1 MVRPV
6 PPCPPKIRRVV
17 CNPLILFV
25 RLVVRI
31 VVNLSQII
39 RRVVWNLLKLLIPK
53 IRLVSSPVPPIPPT
67 HARAREIAPRAKR
80 QGKHHAADTRANR
93 LGSRRCG
100 DLASRQAG
108 HMERTRG
115 HPAIRRRPSA
125 RASRASS
132 VGRIGG
138 VNMPDAARA
147 CVRKPDT
154 YVARGKF
161 DGRAFCA
168 CGD

>member
-17 CNPLILFV
+17 CNPLISFV

-39 RRVVWNLLKLLIPK
+39 RRVVCNLLKLLIPK

-93 LGSRRCG
+93 HGSRRRG

-115 HPAIRRRPSA
+115 HPAIRRRSFQSPS
-125 RASRASS
+125 RASR

-138 VNMPDAARA
+138 VIFRARM
-147 CVRKPDT
+147 
-154 YVARGKF
+154 RGEVS
-161 DGRAFCA
+161 GNRTHTLRAENPTA
-168 CGD
+168 